1 MQSASPSDRLVLGGG
16 RMAGRVRESLSGGR
30 AWSFV
35 LVLLLTLT
43 VAESTNSFDWVDGIA
58 VVVPIALLGAGLMG
72 ALALTPLP
80 ESIALAIGFVVG
92 VPLAILGAW
101 PEIEILNPKAVLGL
115 QLLNLWAGKLGDGTL
130 WSDKSFYLVLI
141 ALLMW
146 VTGAW
151 LAWCVLRW
159 RKPMLGLI
167 PGAAAFSTNALNI
180 LPGMPDQNGF
190 AFAMVVLTVILL
202 LWNNYSTSILSAAR
216 MRVRLTGDAK
226 WDFWESGLVAMLVVV
241 VVGMFAP
248 QMSKSD
254 RTTQVESG
262 IFTSWAQLQAEISH
276 PGVTN
281 ANIRGGGTTG
291 FSDEV
296 KLVGS
301 ISRNGDPVFV
311 YSPAGV
317 YGGPVYFRG
326 LNITKQ
332 EGREWRYDPVRGL
345 SFPLAANQPV
355 VYGDQPP
362 YDALGVAAFTAKMV
376 RAPVGFSNVVFYPGQ
391 DAKVERATVALQ
403 VPLSTFNPD
412 LMSIDRLNV
421 AAGNTGT
428 YTVYS
433 EYSGA
438 TDAQLQLAS
447 TNYPEWVKQFAV
459 TPETYRSPAVLD
471 KERQLALS
479 ITAGKTNPYDIA
491 TAIQNYLRDNYKYDL
506 NAPTDLRYDPI
517 DYFLF
522 QSKIGYCE
530 YFASAM
536 GDMLRL
542 LGIPTRL
549 VNGFGPGT
557 FDSII
562 NSYVV
567 KASDAHTWVEVY
579 FPGFGWIPF
588 EPTPQNGYNVPS
600 RGSSS
605 ANVCLRENGCDQPDT
620 GTVPPVGGVNG
631 PTAGPHHKN
640 TTSGG
645 SNGRGLSVASLLTPS
660 LFTDSLALIL
670 AAVLILLILA
680 VRYLRPRSV
689 MAVWNRMLVL
699 ASLAGAERRTGET
712 PLELGRR
719 LERVFPEAA
728 EPVAAL
734 IGGFTI
740 AAYAPPD
747 EAAGA
752 RSTVMEAWTQL
763 RPQLLRRVFRRLRPQ
778 SQ

>member
-1 MQSASPSDRLVLGGG
+1 MQSASPSDRVVLGGG
-16 RMAGRVRESLSGGR
+16 RALGRVRDSLGAGR
-30 AWSFV
+30 AWSFA

-43 VAESTNSFDWVDGIA
+43 VAESTTSFHWVDGIE
-58 VVVPIALLGAGLMG
+58 VVVPIALLGAALMG
-72 ALALTPLP
+72 ALALTPLGEP
-80 ESIALAIGFVVG
+80 FALAVGVAVG
-92 VPLAILGAW
+92 VPLAVFAAMPQIQAHHSH
-101 PEIEILNPKAVLGL
+101 AVFGMP
-115 QLLNLWAGKLGDGTL
+115 LLNVWAAEISDGTL
-130 WSDKSFYLVLI
+130 WADTSFYLVLI

-159 RKPMLGLI
+159 RKPLLGLI

-216 MRVRLTGDAK
+216 MHVRLTGDAK

-241 VVGMFAP
+241 VIGMFAP
-248 QMSKSD
+248 QLSKSD

-276 PGVTN
+276 PGLTDSNLV
-281 ANIRGGGTTG
+281 GGGTTG

-296 KLVGS
+296 KLAGS
-301 ISRNGDPVFV
+301 ITRNGDPVFV
-311 YSPAGV
+311 YNPAGI

-326 LNITKQ
+326 LNITRQ
-332 EGREWRYDPVRGL
+332 SGREWRYDPVRGL
-345 SFPLAANQPV
+345 SFPVAGNKPV
-355 VYGDQPP
+355 VYGER
-362 YDALGVAAFTAKMV
+362 YDALGVAAFTVKMT
-376 RAPVGFSNVVFYPGQ
+376 RAPVGFSNVIFYPGQ
-391 DAKVERATVALQ
+391 LAKVDRAAVALQ
-403 VPLSTFNPD
+403 VPLRTFNPS
-412 LMSIDRLNV
+412 LMSIERLNV
-421 AAGNTGT
+421 AVGTTGT

-438 TDAQLQLAS
+438 TEAELQSAG
-447 TNYPEWVKQFAV
+447 TDYPEWVNQFAV
-459 TPETYRSPAVLD
+459 TPADGYRTPQLLEAE
-471 KERQLALS
+471 KRLALS
-479 ITAGKTNPYDIA
+479 ITAGKTDPYDMA

-506 NAPTDLRYDPI
+506 NAPTDPRFDPI

-522 QSKIGYCE
+522 HSKIGYCE

-557 FDSII
+557 FESTI

-567 KASDAHTWVEVY
+567 KSSDAHTWVEVY
-579 FPGFGWIPF
+579 FPNFGWIPF
-588 EPTPQNGYNVPS
+588 EPTPQEGYSVPR
-600 RGSSS
+600 RGSSGD
-605 ANVCLRENGCDQPDT
+605 NVCLREDGCDQPDANLP
-620 GTVPPVGGVNG
+620 VPGVVNG
-631 PTAGPHHKN
+631 PSAGPHQKN
-640 TTSGG
+640 TTGGGSGG
-645 SNGRGLSVASLLTPS
+645 GGLSVASLLSPN
-660 LFTDSLALIL
+660 LFTDSLALLL
-670 AAVLILLILA
+670 AVVLVLLILG

-734 IGGFTI
+734 IGGFTV
-740 AAYAPPD
+740 AAYAPPE

-752 RSTVMEAWTQL
+752 RATVMEAWTSL
-763 RPQLLRRVFRRLRPQ
+763 RPQLLRRVLARLRPQ
-778 SQ
+778 SL